1 MKELIKTS
9 SLFKLCF
16 SLIILAAAGFAL
28 AQEQSEYLSV
38 SGPCNLEF
46 PADHGPH
53 FGYRTEWWYYT
64 GNLTSEK
71 GNRYGFQFTI
81 FRTQISPP
89 GYEKKWPQP
98 SSAWRTQ
105 QIYLGHVALTDIS
118 GQKHL
123 QGEKTARSAFGLS
136 ASTQTGAVT
145 NIFIDDWSIDITPE
159 SHILTV
165 ATDDF
170 YYKLH
175 LVPEKLPIMHGDAG
189 YSRKGS
195 RPHQASCYY
204 SFTRLNTEGI
214 LTVDEKTE
222 SVSGFSWMDH
232 EYSSAALDLGVV
244 GWDWFSLQLSDNTEV
259 MLYLLREEN
268 GRIHPASSGSRINA
282 SGEVLH
288 LARDDFSVNVK
299 KTWKSRET
307 DAVYPAH
314 WQIQIPSLA
323 LDLSISPNLPDQE
336 MLTLQSTGVIY
347 WEGSVSLTGTKQ
359 GQSLTGQGY
368 IELTGY
374 ARSFDAP
381 M

>member
-1 MKELIKTS
+1 MIKPTRIAIIFTL
-9 SLFKLCF
+9 SLL
-16 SLIILAAAGFAL
+16 LTILQIDYLTIA
-28 AQEQSEYLSV
+28 EDQSEYHTV
-38 SGPCNLEF
+38 TGPCNLEF

-53 FGYRTEWWYYT
+53 IGYRTEWWYYT

-105 QIYLGHVALTDIS
+105 QIYLGHAALTDIS
-118 GQKHL
+118 GQKHH

-136 ASTQTGAVT
+136 AGIQTGATT
-145 NIFIDDWSIDITPE
+145 NIFIDDWSIHITPE
-159 SHILTV
+159 SHILKV

-170 YYKLH
+170 DYQLH
-175 LVPEKLPIMHGDAG
+175 LVPEKLPVMHGDAG

-195 RPHQASCYY
+195 RPDQASCYY

-214 LTVDEKTE
+214 LNVDGQTE

-232 EYSSAALDLGVV
+232 EYSTAALDPGLV
-244 GWDWFSLQLSDNTEV
+244 GWDWFSLQLSDNTEI
-259 MLYLLREEN
+259 MLYLLREKN
-268 GRIHPASSGSRINA
+268 GKIHPASSGSRVNA
-282 SGEVLH
+282 NGEVLH
-288 LARDDFSVNVK
+288 LAQDDFSVNVS

-307 DAVYPAH
+307 GAVYPAH
-314 WQIQIPSLA
+314 WRLQIPSLA
-323 LDLSISPNLPDQE
+323 LDLAVSPNLPDQE
-336 MLTLQSTGVIY
+336 MQTLQSTGVIY
-347 WEGSVSLTGTKQ
+347 WEGSVSLTGTKR

-381 M
+381 I